1 MYILPLSILLPND
14 HIAIALPPPFS
25 SSTQPPKM
33 HIFVTGASGFIGRTL
48 LTELLSAGHTVTAL
62 ARSPSSVQTI
72 TSLGAAPH
80 PGSLTDTASLTSG
93 AAAADA
99 VIHLAFVHDFSNFAA
114 SVETD
119 KAAIAAL
126 AAGLAGTQR
135 PLIVTSGTL
144 LLPHGRVGTEDDAY
158 DASTGPLA
166 VRGQSEEFAEGLAR
180 EKGVRSVVVRLAPVV
195 HGEGDI
201 QFMPAIIASARENR
215 ESAYVGEGLNRWP
228 ATHVR
233 DAAVAYRL
241 AVEQKVPAGSVLH
254 VVAEGGVR
262 FRDIAEIIGEKLGV
276 PVTSKVGEEV
286 GSHFGWVS
294 AVAGIDNP
302 VSSEKTRGILGW
314 TPKERGL
321 LDDLRYGPYF
331 T

>member
-1 MYILPLSILLPND
+1 
-14 HIAIALPPPFS
+14 
-25 SSTQPPKM
+25 M
-33 HIFVTGASGFIGRTL
+33 HIFVTGASGFIGRAL
-48 LTELLSAGHTVTAL
+48 LPELLSAGHTVTAL
-62 ARSPSSVQTI
+62 SRSPSSTQTI
-72 TSLGAAPH
+72 TSLGATPH
-80 PGSLTDTASLTSG
+80 PGSLTDTNSLTAG

-126 AAGLAGTQR
+126 AAGLAGTKR

-166 VRGQSEEFAEGLAR
+166 VRGQSEEFTLGLAR

-195 HGEGDI
+195 HGEGDV
-201 QFMPAIIASARENR
+201 QFMPGIIAAAREKGGA
-215 ESAYVGEGLNRWP
+215 AYVGEGLNRWP
-228 ATHVR
+228 ATHVK

-241 AVEQKVPAGSVLH
+241 AVEREVPPGSVLH
-254 VVAEGGVR
+254 FVAEGGVR
-262 FRDIAEIIGEKLGV
+262 LKDVAEVIGEKLGV
-276 PVTSKVGEEV
+276 PVVSKVGGEV
-286 GSHFGWVS
+286 ESHFGWIS
-294 AVAGIDNP
+294 AVIGIDNP
-302 VSSEKTRGILGW
+302 VSSEKTRELLGW

-321 LDDLRYGPYF
+321 LDDLREGSYF